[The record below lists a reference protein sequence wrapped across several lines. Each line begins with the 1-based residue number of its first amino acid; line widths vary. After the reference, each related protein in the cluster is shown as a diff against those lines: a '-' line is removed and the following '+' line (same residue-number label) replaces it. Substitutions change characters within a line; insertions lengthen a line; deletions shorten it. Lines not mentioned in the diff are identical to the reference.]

1 MGIGQPVDVVTVV
14 GEHRLQLR
22 DVVGTGV
29 LLAAGVGDAGQQRVT
44 LQAPAWVV
52 QFVEDLDTLQRALL
66 GSVQLVPLQQHL
78 SAHSVDE
85 LDDGRGLQ
93 VLLLDVLDGALL
105 QGIGLLQMPLGDGDF
120 RQLPETPDHQVR
132 GIDLPRAALGFLVL
146 FLRLRQFALD
156 EMRLGQARHRRY
168 P

>member
-1 MGIGQPVDVVTVV
+1 
-14 GEHRLQLR
+14 
-22 DVVGTGV
+22 
-29 LLAAGVGDAGQQRVT
+29 
-44 LQAPAWVV
+44 
-52 QFVEDLDTLQRALL
+52 
-66 GSVQLVPLQQHL
+66 
-78 SAHSVDE
+78 
-85 LDDGRGLQ
+85 
-93 VLLLDVLDGALL
+93 
-105 QGIGLLQMPLGDGDF
+105 MPLGDGDF